1 MIKATIQNSLSVSAK
16 RETRALETQSSVYA
30 LSAEADNAEIEPST
44 NAEAFEPWGEEFKK
58 IRTLDINGELWF
70 VGKDLCALFGDKNH
84 KRSLGRI
91 DDDDKKK
98 VELIDSLNRKQIATV
113 INESGLYSLLFA
125 MQPQKAHNGGASD
138 EYPIEIRQR
147 IEKIRKFKHWVTSKV
162 LPSIRKHGAFFTTE
176 TLNNSLT
183 DLREL
188 ARLLN
193 ILADEQNDNYA
204 LSESLDKPLLFIKEE
219 KSP

>member
-1 MIKATIQNSLSVSAK
+1 MIKATAQNSPSVSAM
-16 RETRALETQSSVYA
+16 V
-30 LSAEADNAEIEPST
+30 DNADAIDPWIKE
-44 NAEAFEPWGEEFKK
+44 FEKV
-58 IRTLDINGELWF
+58 RTFDVNGELWF
-70 VGKDLCALFGDKNH
+70 VGKDICALFGYKNH

-91 DDDDKKK
+91 DDEDKKK
-98 VELIDSLNRKQIATV
+98 VELIDSLNRKQIATA

-125 MQPQKAHNGGASD
+125 MQPQKAHNGRVSD
-138 EYPIEIRQR
+138 EYPIEIRHR
-147 IEKIRKFKHWVTSKV
+147 IEKIRKFKHWVTSEV

-176 TLNNSLT
+176 TLNNSLN

-193 ILADEQNDNYA
+193 ILADEQNENYA
-204 LSESLDKPLLFIKEE
+204 SSESLDKPLLFIKNE

>member
-1 MIKATIQNSLSVSAK
+1 MIKATIQNSPRFA
-16 RETRALETQSSVYA
+16 EMQFPMYA
-30 LSAEADNAEIEPST
+30 LSAVSENAD
-44 NAEAFEPWGEEFKK
+44 AFDPWIKEFKK
-58 IRTLDINGELWF
+58 VRTLDNNGELWF
-70 VGKDLCALFGDKNH
+70 VGKDICALFGDKNH

-91 DDDDKKK
+91 DNEDKKK
-98 VELIDSLNRKQIATV
+98 VELTDSLNRKQIATV

-147 IEKIRKFKHWVTSKV
+147 IEKIRKFRNWVTSKV
-162 LPSIRKHGAFFTTE
+162 LPSIRKHGAFLTSE
-176 TLNNSLT
+176 TLNNSLS

-193 ILADEQNDNYA
+193 ILADEQNEKYA
-204 LSESLDKPLLFIKEE
+204 SAKQGMRTSEKQFSREI
-219 KSP
+219 

>member
-1 MIKATIQNSLSVSAK
+1 MIKATIKNSPHCA
-16 RETRALETQSSVYA
+16 EMQFPMYA
-30 LSAEADNAEIEPST
+30 LPADADKAEIDPST
-44 NAEAFEPWGEEFKK
+44 NTEAFDPWSEEFKK
-58 IRTLDINGELWF
+58 VRTLDINGELWF
-70 VGKDLCALFGDKNH
+70 VGKDICALFGDKNH

-91 DDDDKKK
+91 DDEDKKK
-98 VELIDSLNRKQIATV
+98 VELMDSLNRTQTATV

-125 MQPQKAHNGGASD
+125 MQPQKAHNRGASD

-162 LPSIRKHGAFFTTE
+162 LPSIRKHGAFLTTE
-176 TLNNSLT
+176 TLNNSLN
-183 DLREL
+183 DLREI

-193 ILADEQNDNYA
+193 ILADEQNENYA
-204 LSESLDKPLLFIKEE
+204 SSESLDKPLLFIKKE